1 MANAV
6 TIGTV
11 VRGEKQF
18 QGVFNEMWIITATA
32 AFDTDVAADAGEEFA
47 LTVSGVALGDMVIG
61 IVPTGADPEPD
72 QFDYSAQV
80 TAANTLNVAVHATAA
95 NTPLPTGFK
104 ILVGRPN
111 W

>member
-11 VRGEKQF
+11 RRGNKQF
-18 QGVFNEMWIITATA
+18 QGAFKEMWTVTATA
-32 AFDTDVAADAGEEFA
+32 VFDTDVAADAGEEFA
-47 LTVSGVALGDMVIG
+47 LTVTGVALGDMVLG
-61 IVPTGADPEPD
+61 IAPGGADPEPD

-95 NTPLPTGFK
+95 NTPLATSFK
-104 ILVGRPN
+104 VLVGRPN

>member
-18 QGVFNEMWIITATA
+18 QGMFNEMWTVTATA
-32 AFDTDVAADAGEEFA
+32 VFDTNIAADAGEEFA
-47 LTVSGVALGDMVIG
+47 LAVPGVALGDMVIG
-61 IVPTGADPEPD
+61 VAPGGADPEPD
-72 QFDYSAQV
+72 VFTYGAQV
-80 TAANTLNVAVHATAA
+80 TAADVVSLKVMAA
-95 NTPLPTGFK
+95 AADTPLPTSFK
-104 ILVGRPN
+104 ILVARPA